1 MLKAFNPELDRLL
14 PFKRSARVELELL
27 AVLIQSVLSECLSPL
42 ILPAKL
48 DSLLIGV
55 RTLVPEESLLDDG
68 EDPLENPKLPATED
82 KNPDKTLVGAVVD
95 ERGDETVVVFVV
107 EKLYELVE
115 VVIGVEVEVTS
126 VDVPFERF
134 LEP

>member
-14 PFKRSARVELELL
+14 LFKRSASVELELL

-55 RTLVPEESLLDDG
+55 SVVVVEESLFDEGD
-68 EDPLENPKLPATED
+68 DPLANPKLPATED

-95 ERGDETVVVFVV
+95 ERGDEAVVFVV

-115 VVIGVEVEVTS
+115 VVVGVGVEFNS
-126 VDVPFERF
+126 VNVPFERF

>member
-27 AVLIQSVLSECLSPL
+27 AVLIQSVLSECLRPL

-55 RTLVPEESLLDDG
+55 RVLVAEESLFDDG
-68 EDPLENPKLPATED
+68 EFPLENPKLPATED
-82 KNPDKTLVGAVVD
+82 KNPEKTFVGAAVD
-95 ERGDETVVVFVV
+95 ERGDETVVVVV

-115 VVIGVEVEVTS
+115 VVVRGGGEVKS